1 MVPMVLNH
9 FLKIGFVIDGGGFYS
24 YYNLK
29 CIKLDK
35 QKRIPEKKSFLC
47 IQKTFNTVFKN
58 GFNSTPTVFNIAKGE
73 F

>member
-35 QKRIPEKKSFLC
+35 QKRILEKKIIFMHTKKHLTQFLKMGS
-47 IQKTFNTVFKN
+47 IP
-58 GFNSTPTVFNIAKGE
+58 SLLYSI
-73 F
+73 